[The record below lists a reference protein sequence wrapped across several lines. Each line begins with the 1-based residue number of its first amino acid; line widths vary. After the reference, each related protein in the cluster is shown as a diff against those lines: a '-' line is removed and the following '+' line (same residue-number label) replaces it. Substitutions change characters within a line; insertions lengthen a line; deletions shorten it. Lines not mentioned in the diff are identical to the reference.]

1 MKNCKTFYEAQ
12 TVSRLKEI
20 IQPTLNL
27 PPPGKILLRLWNKNF
42 PAEIY
47 RNIQTF
53 ASRKRVSVSENVLH
67 CTVSWH
73 PETASSTSRNGA
85 VQMLFL
91 TPDRNMFSGRFIMKG
106 SEGVLA
112 VLRGHVVLNVKGVE
126 ICKISKIFWA
136 KLYCKIGDLFR

>member
-12 TVSRLKEI
+12 TVSRLKET

-47 RNIQTF
+47 RNIQIF

-67 CTVSWH
+67 
-73 PETASSTSRNGA
+73 
-85 VQMLFL
+85 
-91 TPDRNMFSGRFIMKG
+91 
-106 SEGVLA
+106 
-112 VLRGHVVLNVKGVE
+112 
-126 ICKISKIFWA
+126 
-136 KLYCKIGDLFR
+136 